1 MTKRLATGIPMDGV
15 AIPWSNDENSL
26 SSIPQ
31 YHKNSDLGLP
41 QPKSTP
47 KNAATKDFV

>member
-1 MTKRLATGIPMDGV
+1 MTKKLATGIQMDGV

-41 QPKSTP
+41 QPRSTP
-47 KNAATKDFV
+47 QKRCHKDFV